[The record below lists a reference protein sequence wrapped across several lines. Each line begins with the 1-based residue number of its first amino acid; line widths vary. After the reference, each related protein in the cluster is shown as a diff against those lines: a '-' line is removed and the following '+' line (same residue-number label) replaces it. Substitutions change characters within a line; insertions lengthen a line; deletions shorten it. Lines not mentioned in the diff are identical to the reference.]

1 MLLTVLFPGL
11 SLLLHKR
18 PGLGVF
24 CLLLQVT
31 LVGWLIGVPL
41 AARNLLLERR
51 RQRRSGQWGKASTKA
66 QRFLY

>member
-18 PGLGVF
+18 PGLGVLL
-24 CLLLQVT
+24 LLLQVT

-41 AARNLLLERR
+41 AARNLQLERR
-51 RQRRSGQWGKASTKA
+51 RYRRSGQWLQATTKA

>member
-18 PGLGVF
+18 PRLGVLL
-24 CLLLQVT
+24 LLLQLT
-31 LVGWLIGVPL
+31 LVGWLVGVPL
-41 AARNLLLERR
+41 AARNLRREHR
-51 RQRRSGQWGKASTKA
+51 RQRRSGQWLGAAAKA

>member
-18 PGLGVF
+18 PGLGVLL
-24 CLLLQVT
+24 LLLQVT

-51 RQRRSGQWGKASTKA
+51 RQRRSGQWLKASTKA

>member
-11 SLLLHKR
+11 SLLMHKR
-18 PGLGVF
+18 PRLGVLL
-24 CLLLQVT
+24 LLLQVT

-41 AARNLLLERR
+41 AARNLRLERR
-51 RQRRSGQWGKASTKA
+51 RQRRSGQWLRAATKA

>member
-11 SLLLHKR
+11 SLLMHKR
-18 PGLGVF
+18 PGLGVLL
-24 CLLLQVT
+24 LLLQVT

-41 AARNLLLERR
+41 AARNLRPERR
-51 RQRRSGQWGKASTKA
+51 RQRRSGQWLRAATKA

>member
-18 PGLGVF
+18 PGLGVLL
-24 CLLLQVT
+24 LLLQVT

-51 RQRRSGQWGKASTKA
+51 RQRRSGQWVRSSTKA
-66 QRFLY
+66 QRFFY

>member
-18 PGLGVF
+18 PGLGVLL
-24 CLLLQVT
+24 LLLQVT
-31 LVGWLIGVPL
+31 LVGWLIGVAL
-41 AARNLLLERR
+41 AARNLRLERR
-51 RQRRSGQWGKASTKA
+51 RQRRSGQWLSASMKA